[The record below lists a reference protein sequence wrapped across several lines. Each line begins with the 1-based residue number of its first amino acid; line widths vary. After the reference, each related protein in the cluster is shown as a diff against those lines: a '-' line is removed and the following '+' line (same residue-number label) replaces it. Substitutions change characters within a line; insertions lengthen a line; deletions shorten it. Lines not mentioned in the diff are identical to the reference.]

1 SPVLMACTALNAG
14 GILTWSITAGTLP
27 PGLSLDSA
35 LGTITGSL
43 SDPAGPYSFTL
54 SVTDGNKTGSQDFS
68 GVTVDP
74 LNVTC
79 TPAPPA
85 GPIEAGVAYAA
96 SCTAAGGMA
105 PYTWSVAGL

>member
-1 SPVLMACTALNAG
+1 MRHRIARLSVLATLAAGAIWADPPLNINCIPSSLPQLIGSPVLMACTALNAG

-35 LGTITGSL
+35 RGTITGSL

-68 GVTVDP
+68 GV
-74 LNVTC
+74 
-79 TPAPPA
+79 
-85 GPIEAGVAYAA
+85 
-96 SCTAAGGMA
+96 
-105 PYTWSVAGL
+105 